1 MATFEDVI
9 KNLNGVLVTNSSSL
23 KNGPVRQLKYKPIR
37 QLLFVN
43 HKHKVFGLAVT
54 RQVLAYISRFQKTCL
69 GNPVTDD
76 SYKSFKRFANC
87 TLPLDWEIY
96 SGESPDKLYVF
107 NEDKLSAQTGYKYL
121 GRLAKGETIREQYN
135 KSRVIFKVTA
145 KDTDLVRYVA
155 GFSDDEPSKVQARVL
170 QCLKAGTSSSKGR
183 ALLMSVN
190 PKWPE
195 LRSKFMDSK
204 EFDVSIEKEIEG
216 FPSNIGCI
224 VRKLNE
230 VALATCDK

>member
-9 KNLNGVLVTNSSSL
+9 KNTNGKLITNPSAL
-23 KNGPVRQLKYKPIR
+23 PFKPIR
-37 QLLFVN
+37 QLVFVN
-43 HKHKVFGLAVT
+43 HKHKVFALFITRNAVD
-54 RQVLAYISRFQKTCL
+54 YIEKFKKSCL
-69 GNPVTDD
+69 GNPVTQD
-76 SYKSFKRFANC
+76 SYKSFKRFYQC

-96 SGESPDKLYVF
+96 AADVPEKLYVF
-107 NEDKLSAQTGYKYL
+107 NEYKLSAQTGYKYL
-121 GRLAKGETIREQYN
+121 GRLTKGEGIKEQYN

-145 KDTDLVRYVA
+145 KDTDLVRYTV
-155 GFSDDEPSKVQARVL
+155 GFSDDEPGKVRGRVL

-190 PKWPE
+190 PKWSE
-195 LRSKFMDSK
+195 LRSKFMNSK

-230 VALATCDK
+230 VALATCGK